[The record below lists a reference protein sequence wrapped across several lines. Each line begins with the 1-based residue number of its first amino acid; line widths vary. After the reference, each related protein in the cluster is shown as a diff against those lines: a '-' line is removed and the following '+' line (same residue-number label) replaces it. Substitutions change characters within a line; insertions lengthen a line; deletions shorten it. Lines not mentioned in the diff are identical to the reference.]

1 MSQRCATIAVIG
13 RPNVGKSTLINRLVR
28 SHLSITSPKPQT
40 TRVAIRV
47 IVTRDDCQLVFIDNP
62 GFSRQRSLL
71 DRKMRRFITDS
82 ILGSDIIV
90 CMTEITDRQV
100 DDIRQSPKRASVH
113 PGDRMLLD
121 EILRANR
128 KPDVVVI
135 NKIDKL
141 KKKEVLLPLITL
153 VYDTYETDRI
163 VPMSARKGTGVDPFL
178 HEVMQLAPEKEFMF
192 DPDFF
197 SDRPERFFVAEY
209 VREAIFLLTQ
219 LEVPYSS
226 SVAVTAWN
234 EEENR
239 LRIDADIAVE
249 RDSQKGIIIGKGG
262 KMLKEIGTRS
272 RKEIEK
278 FLGRGVYLAL
288 RVVVKPD
295 WRDNAH
301 ELDRVIEGE

>member
-1 MSQRCATIAVIG
+1 MSRRCATIAVIG
-13 RPNVGKSTLINRLVR
+13 RPNVGKSTLINKLVR

-40 TRVAIRV
+40 TRVAVRA
-47 IVTRDDCQLVFIDNP
+47 IVTSEDCQLIFIDNP

-71 DRKMRRFITDS
+71 DSKMRRFITDS
-82 ILGSDIIV
+82 ILRSDIIV
-90 CMTEITDRQV
+90 CMTEITDRQAGET
-100 DDIRQSPKRASVH
+100 ITSPENASFH

-121 EILRANR
+121 EILRENR

-163 VPMSARKGTGVDPFL
+163 VPMSARKGTGVDAFL
-178 HEVMQLAPEKEFMF
+178 HEVMQLAPEREFMF
-192 DPDFF
+192 DPEYF
-197 SDRPERFFVAEY
+197 SDQPEKFFVAEY

-219 LEVPYSS
+219 LEVPYAS
-226 SVAVTAWN
+226 SVVVTAWK
-234 EEENR
+234 EDEKR
-239 LRIDADIAVE
+239 LRIDADIGVE
-249 RDSQKGIIIGKGG
+249 RSSQKGIIIGKGG
-262 KMLKEIGTRS
+262 SMLKEIGTRS

-278 FLGRGVYLAL
+278 FLGRRVFLAL

-295 WRDNAH
+295 WRDNAY
-301 ELDRVIEGE
+301 ELDRIIQGE